1 MQIIGTRMGARV
13 LTRFFWYLRLPLIG
27 ILSAAMLFSPP
38 ALGLEIITSI
48 KPLQLITLALAAPT
62 DRVQTLIPDGA
73 SPHTYHL
80 KPSDL
85 RRLAAA
91 DILIWVGEDLEGKL
105 TKRAKGRPQDLALAA
120 ALVDEIRQHAAP
132 RVSANGAE
140 DETEDSGA
148 DESKEQGHAHADES
162 KEQGHAHASD
172 PHFWLSPQLVALA
185 AEHIHAE
192 LGRRAPAQK
201 AIYAANLARFQ
212 AQLGE
217 LQKELEQRLAPVKQ
231 RGFITTHAA
240 YAHFAAAFDLNYVG
254 YILVAPESG
263 YSAAH
268 LAKLRR
274 QLKQKKAICLL
285 REPQLSDRGATS
297 LSRGLDVQLG
307 VLDPLASNVEET
319 PGGYAIFLSALVAEL
334 IDCLA

>member
-13 LTRFFWYLRLPLIG
+13 LTQFFWSLRLPLIG
-27 ILSAAMLFSPP
+27 ILSAALLFSPP

-120 ALVDEIRQHAAP
+120 ALADEIRQNAAP

-140 DETEDSGA
+140 DETEDSGP
-148 DESKEQGHAHADES
+148 DHADES

-192 LGRRAPAQK
+192 LARRAPAQK
-201 AIYAANLARFQ
+201 PIYAANLARFQ

-285 REPQLSDRGATS
+285 REPQLSDRGAIS

-307 VLDPLASNVEET
+307 VLDPLASDVEET
-319 PGGYAIFLSALVAEL
+319 PRGYAIFLSALVAEL